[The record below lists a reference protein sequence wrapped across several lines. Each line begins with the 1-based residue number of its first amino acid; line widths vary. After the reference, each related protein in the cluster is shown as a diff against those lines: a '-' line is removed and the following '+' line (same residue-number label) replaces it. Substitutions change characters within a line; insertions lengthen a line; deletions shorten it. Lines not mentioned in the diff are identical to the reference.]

1 MMSDS
6 PQCFKC
12 VHVHE
17 GLVFVHMFD
26 MRLCDYVHVYV
37 MSTKCSKITK
47 SCRVSPPPTTTTSP
61 CCNSTTITTAA
72 LCILDYALYYQWLTH
87 CNK

>member
-12 VHVHE
+12 VHVHKD
-17 GLVFVHMFD
+17 LVFVHMFD

-37 MSTKCSKITK
+37 MSTTCSKISQK
-47 SCRVSPPPTTTTSP
+47 LLSHAESAHHPYHLS
-61 CCNSTTITTAA
+61 
-72 LCILDYALYYQWLTH
+72 LL
-87 CNK
+87 